1 MLWMSPSFFHTLHKM
16 SDESDKNLE
25 IEGLDSFFDL
35 GSESFTLNK
44 PLEVGPCFQR
54 RFVNYL
60 QNLKILKT

>member
-1 MLWMSPSFFHTLHKM
+1 M